1 MNWNPRRLPRKLR
14 YALIALAVL
23 IFAAAVP
30 IAHNE
35 IACRAAPVADATSYR
50 PVLAAEHRRA
60 EINSYLTY
68 PEWSIVH
75 AYEDYAGV
83 VQASG
88 ESDFPY
94 FSGIRGYWSS
104 LCSMA
109 RHASARG
116 VIGTDVK
123 AMLYIIG
130 LSFAAEMAVKGAYEL
145 TIGWLT
151 EAIRGDERTPEDRFA
166 LAVAQDY
173 ARFLQQTPW
182 YAYPFA
188 STLKRF
194 WSDVPWDKGN
204 LVRKLERRFALSL
217 EYGGKALYARA
228 IGALAAAA
236 PAALRIRTVVRGLD
250 DSDLAADPRI
260 RRAEA
265 RPDGTAVIETPRYR
279 QFTEILSGLAAR
291 GRDVVEIAGNDDIFV
306 TLLMPSG
313 APPAKGQVL
322 ISVPT
327 HARPGWRRDGVA
339 IKVSSLAELMRS
351 LPASGARFE
360 HAYDY

>member
-1 MNWNPRRLPRKLR
+1 MPERRRRLWLKIP
-14 YALIALAVL
+14 LAACLLAIVAA
-23 IFAAAVP
+23 IAAVGWVEVRCVGTPAAQADPYPP
-30 IAHNE
+30 ILAPAYRRSE
-35 IACRAAPVADATSYR
+35 IDT
-50 PVLAAEHRRA
+50 
-60 EINSYLTY
+60 YLTY

-306 TLLMPSG
+306 TMLMPSG